1 MIHGA
6 ELRVHFLKSFQKGS
20 TCENLSQKGLKIK
33 KVGRVDY
40 WTVVV
45 VGLWP
50 AVCFAIGLLWP
61 VADWLWP
68 VGAHVLCFCL
78 LPVG

>member
-1 MIHGA
+1 
-6 ELRVHFLKSFQKGS
+6 VDS
-20 TCENLSQKGLKIK
+20 
-33 KVGRVDY
+33 GRVDY

-45 VGLWP
+45 VGLWFV
-50 AVCFAIGLLWP
+50 VCFAIGLLWP
-61 VADWLWP
+61 VADWLWL